1 MKGGGGASKPRPVSI
16 SVRKGALET
25 ARALLGVSKVDF
37 DAELESHKSAEARP
51 LAPLLERPGLGCDQR
66 KRRQEPARPEEA
78 KLVRS
83 IQNKRLKRRREN
95 RDRLHASASQYRED
109 SSEVR
114 HHMRTWVCFPSCV
127 LWWCPRAPDE
137 KERERE
143 RCRRE
148 NGSRQFD
155 LGLCLNRKL
164 RLGVRVLAVGWAL
177 TQASC
182 AHSLPPLLPR
192 LPLPMV
198 ALRITRRRRS

>member
-1 MKGGGGASKPRPVSI
+1 MKGGGGASKPRPVTI

-37 DAELESHKSAEARP
+37 DAELESHKSGEARP

-114 HHMRTWVCFPSCV
+114 HENMVCFPFLCALVVSTGS
-127 LWWCPRAPDE
+127 RR
-137 KERERE
+137 ERERE
-143 RCRRE
+143 GCRRE
-148 NGSRQFD
+148 NGSRRFD
-155 LGLCLNRKL
+155 LGLCSNRKL
-164 RLGVRVLAVGWAL
+164 RLGVRVLAVGSAL
-177 TQASC
+177 TQA
-182 AHSLPPLLPR
+182 AHTLFLLCFR
-192 LPLPMV
+192 
-198 ALRITRRRRS
+198 ASRCQRSPYE

>member
-1 MKGGGGASKPRPVSI
+1 MSKPRPVTI
-16 SVRKGALET
+16 SMRKGALET

-37 DAELESHKSAEARP
+37 DAELESHKSVEARP

-114 HHMRTWVCFPSCV
+114 HIQRTWICFPSCV
-127 LWWCPRAPDE
+127 CYGGAQTE
-137 KERERE
+137 KERERDVGGKTGLV
-143 RCRRE
+143 
-148 NGSRQFD
+148 GS
-155 LGLCLNRKL
+155 
-164 RLGVRVLAVGWAL
+164 
-177 TQASC
+177 
-182 AHSLPPLLPR
+182 
-192 LPLPMV
+192 
-198 ALRITRRRRS
+198 I

>member
-1 MKGGGGASKPRPVSI
+1 MRGGGGASKPRPASI

-137 KERERE
+137 KQRERE
-143 RCRRE
+143 RDVGGKTGHV
-148 NGSRQFD
+148 GS
-155 LGLCLNRKL
+155 
-164 RLGVRVLAVGWAL
+164 
-177 TQASC
+177 
-182 AHSLPPLLPR
+182 
-192 LPLPMV
+192 
-198 ALRITRRRRS
+198 I